1 MDEIGTTPSS
11 CVDDGAP
18 LSRHFLRSYI
28 ESEKEAV
35 ASFLSSEIAVLRSL
49 LLLLEVSFIDSGEC
63 ANHPTPQ

>member
-1 MDEIGTTPSS
+1 MDELGTTPSS
-11 CVDDGAP
+11 YVDDGAP
-18 LSRHFLRSYI
+18 LSRHFLRSNI

-49 LLLLEVSFIDSGEC
+49 LLLLEVAFIDSGEC